1 MSLKKKR
8 HNVVSPIH
16 EVLPAGYGRGQLTP
30 EIERKSRE
38 LLGHVIS
45 QQELRLMSYVQHCA
59 MNDGYI
65 NQLRVNAQEREILRH
80 WESLGVG
87 GVGPRLSIEKFFWS
101 AISEI
106 LWLGYVIPVCGELP
120 YTEESSQ

>member
-1 MSLKKKR
+1 MIPDR
-8 HNVVSPIH
+8 T
-16 EVLPAGYGRGQLTP
+16 GYSRGQLTP

-38 LLGHVIS
+38 LLGYVIS
-45 QQELRLMSYVQHCA
+45 QQELRLMLYVQHCA

-65 NQLRVNAQEREILRH
+65 DQRRVSAQEREILRQ
-80 WESLGVG
+80 WERRGFG
-87 GVGPRLSIEKFFWS
+87 GFGPDLSIEKSFWN

-106 LWLGYVIPVCGELP
+106 LWLGYVMPVCGALP

>member
-1 MSLKKKR
+1 MMPDR
-8 HNVVSPIH
+8 T
-16 EVLPAGYGRGQLTP
+16 GYSRGQVTP

-38 LLGHVIS
+38 LLGYVIS
-45 QQELRLMSYVQHCA
+45 QQELRLMLYVQHCA

-65 NQLRVNAQEREILRH
+65 DQRRVSAQEREILRQ
-80 WESLGVG
+80 WETRGFG
-87 GVGPRLSIEKFFWS
+87 GFAPDLSIEKFFWN

-106 LWLGYVIPVCGELP
+106 LWLGYVMPVCGALP